1 MITFATMIT
10 HLGLKKLLEIELKLW
25 FITTTIIITIIIT
38 NIITITIISIDFRRS
53 NILVS
58 LQGV

>member
-25 FITTTIIITIIIT
+25 FITIIIT
-38 NIITITIISIDFRRS
+38 NIITIIIIISIDFRRS